1 MLLATLTGR
10 ILIRAGNTR
19 SLAELGSIFSRCS
32 GDKPA
37 FSPTILKHR
46 TGESEEIELSVE
58 SECWANSVYVSY
70 QSFITRLEFELT
82 NQNSAGGKN
91 LTVLTSMYVTLRH
104 CGNFFLTRDGT
115 EYSLKGIYSNS
126 KNHTR
131 LEKSETYDTS
141 YSKLLIWCQKMGRP
155 VRQLIRSSSRVV
167 R

>member
-82 NQNSAGGKN
+82 NQNSA
-91 LTVLTSMYVTLRH
+91 TSTGNTGRH
-104 CGNFFLTRDGT
+104 WNQATFLAGDGISF
-115 EYSLKGIYSNS
+115 SLKRIYDS
-126 KNHTR
+126 KYHTR
-131 LEKSETYDTS
+131 LYKAKNMKHSFV
-141 YSKLLIWCQKMGRP
+141 SKLLIW
-155 VRQLIRSSSRVV
+155 RQNGSPAPGMATRL
-167 R
+167 

>member
-10 ILIRAGNTR
+10 ILIRAGSTR
-19 SLAELGSIFSRCS
+19 YCAELGSIFSRCS

-70 QSFITRLEFELT
+70 PPFIRLARLEFELT

-91 LTVLTSMYVTLRH
+91 LTVLTSMYVTLKA
-104 CGNFFLTRDGT
+104 L
-115 EYSLKGIYSNS
+115 
-126 KNHTR
+126 
-131 LEKSETYDTS
+131 
-141 YSKLLIWCQKMGRP
+141 
-155 VRQLIRSSSRVV
+155 RQLFSH
-167 R
+167 

>member
-91 LTVLTSMYVTLRH
+91 LTVLTSMYVTLKA
-104 CGNFFLTRDGT
+104 L
-115 EYSLKGIYSNS
+115 
-126 KNHTR
+126 
-131 LEKSETYDTS
+131 
-141 YSKLLIWCQKMGRP
+141 
-155 VRQLIRSSSRVV
+155 RQLFSH
-167 R
+167 